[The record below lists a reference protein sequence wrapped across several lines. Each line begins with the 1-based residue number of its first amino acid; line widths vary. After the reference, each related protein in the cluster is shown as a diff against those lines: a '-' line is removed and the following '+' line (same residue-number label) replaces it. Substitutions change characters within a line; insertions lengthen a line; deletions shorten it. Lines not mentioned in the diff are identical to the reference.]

1 MSLSLRVIS
10 PLLVVTI
17 KTVINIINIR
27 KIGKG
32 GYFSPVI
39 TLMAFPV
46 LDVKISSHPYEHTLS
61 VIDWDINELG

>member
-1 MSLSLRVIS
+1 MSLSLRVTS

-39 TLMAFPV
+39 TLMAFSRPRRQ
-46 LDVKISSHPYEHTLS
+46 
-61 VIDWDINELG
+61 DIIAPL